1 MLNRQNIDFNNHQEE
16 INRNWKVISDLV
28 LHTKR
33 SDFLIWI
40 KEMNPEFYKNLIEKG
55 NDQKS
60 NISRKISSQS
70 VWTEEN
76 TEIELETSK

>member
-1 MLNRQNIDFNNHQEE
+1 MDFNNHQEE

-40 KEMNPEFYKNLIEKG
+40 KEMNPEFYENLIEKG

-60 NISRKISSQS
+60 NISRKISTQS